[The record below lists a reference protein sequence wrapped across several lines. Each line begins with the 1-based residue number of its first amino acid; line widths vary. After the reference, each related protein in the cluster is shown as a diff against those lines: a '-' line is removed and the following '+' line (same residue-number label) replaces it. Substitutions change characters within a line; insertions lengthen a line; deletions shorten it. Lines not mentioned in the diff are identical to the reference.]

1 MKFTSLWS
9 KYYQLKDLIEIFRLV
24 YKMHDL
30 DDMNNFEIFDSAL
43 SNLKNQ
49 IKEFERSGI

>member
-1 MKFTSLWS
+1 MKFASLWS

-30 DDMNNFEIFDSAL
+30 DDMNNFETFDSAL